1 MQPLIRTIQ
10 INLVLM
16 LEQDNN
22 DDAVQNSQLEEKE
35 AAEKE
40 KYYCSTDSL

>member
-22 DDAVQNSQLEEKE
+22 DDAVQNSQLE
-35 AAEKE
+35 
-40 KYYCSTDSL
+40 